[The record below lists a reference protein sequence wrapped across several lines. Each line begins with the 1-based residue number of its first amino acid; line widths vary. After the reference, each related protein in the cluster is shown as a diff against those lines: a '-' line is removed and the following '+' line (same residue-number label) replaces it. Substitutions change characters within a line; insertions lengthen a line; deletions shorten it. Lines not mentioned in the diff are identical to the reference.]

1 MPSKVNQVPAAALK
15 LFVDNRRDGSR
26 LLSSMLAITFVG
38 LVRIDT
44 TWGQLLFLFGGL
56 VSAWFWICYRK
67 LTH

>member
-1 MPSKVNQVPAAALK
+1 MRSKVSRVPAAALK

-44 TWGQLLFLFGGL
+44 TWGQLVFVLGGL